1 METKYKNIDKVHK
14 EQLGLG
20 MPEGYFETSKKEI
33 LSKTSEKKKV
43 KVISLYKNKMIW
55 FVAAGIALVFS
66 LTVYN
71 NQTMNTIKDIP
82 EMVLDTLNFDEN
94 LNLAMDYMYEEDV
107 LISSLFMDDENVGDF
122 VNNAF
127 IQDITAD
134 AYLDD
139 FIVDELM
146 TDDLF

>member
-1 METKYKNIDKVHK
+1 METKHKTIDKVHI